1 LGLRQA
7 KKSMRNHKAIRC
19 LLVSVALIVLLVFVT
34 TLGSVWH
41 HHADSSEANCSICHV
56 NHQPMERTLSSD
68 RTPALAQLEFRPEL
82 SEPAFTPAPLAPRLP
97 ARAPPAV

>member
-1 LGLRQA
+1 MTDPKA
-7 KKSMRNHKAIRC
+7 MRNQRSIRR
-19 LLVSVALIVLLVFVT
+19 LLVPIALIVLLIFVT

-56 NHQPMERTLSSD
+56 NHQPMERPLASD
-68 RTPALAQLEFRPEL
+68 RTPALAQLGFRPEPA
-82 SEPAFTPAPLAPRLP
+82 EPAFTPCHLAPRLP

>member
-1 LGLRQA
+1 M
-7 KKSMRNHKAIRC
+7 SSHKAIRC
-19 LLVSVALIVLLVFVT
+19 LLVPVALIVLLVFVT

-41 HHADSSEANCSICHV
+41 HHATSSEANCSICHL
-56 NHQPMERTLSSD
+56 NHQPMERPLASD
-68 RTPALAQLEFRPEL
+68 RSPALAQFGFRPEP